1 MSRTGTGEEPN
12 TGLPT
17 RFGPWPLLHPATFS
31 TVTSTLPWLSTPL
44 METCG
49 NPTTIS
55 AILGDPGIRGIRAC
69 DLAISANQE
78 IASALGKYPTPVIAG
93 VSVLV
98 RRGRKWHAEQPNRHT
113 GWTVQANCDHYYG
126 VK

>member
-1 MSRTGTGEEPN
+1 VHGRTHRSQLLGTEQCHPKCNVVISFDREDHDHSPDIRSRT
-12 TGLPT
+12 
-17 RFGPWPLLHPATFS
+17 S
-31 TVTSTLPWLSTPL
+31 KS
-44 METCG
+44 
-49 NPTTIS
+49 IS

-69 DLAISANQE
+69 DLAISTNQE
-78 IASALGKYPTPVIAG
+78 IASALGKYPTPFIAG

-113 GWTVQANCDHYYG
+113 GWTVQANCDRYYG